1 MGIRFFLTLTLCV
14 LLQTVGHAQEAHRK
28 VRLGVIADPQY
39 ADKESKGSRFYRNSL
54 LKLDTATSVINDQEV
69 DFTVVLGDLVDAG
82 MKDILPVQQRLAT
95 LKQPVYNILG
105 NHDFVD
111 VEDGST
117 LYKQFAMPSSY
128 YIIEKDQW
136 IFILLNTNE
145 LSEYA
150 TKEGSSQREEWKKM
164 NDQIM
169 VAKRENA
176 QPWNGGIGSKQLQ
189 WMEKQIQKANR
200 KSKQVIIFT
209 HHPLFPE
216 NGLEALN
223 NREILS
229 IIEKYS
235 NVRAVISGHH
245 HEGNFGVYKN
255 IPMVTLEG
263 MVETEA
269 KNSYGIIELYANK
282 LVIKG
287 YGRMTTRTFEF

>member
-1 MGIRFFLTLTLCV
+1 MGIRFLMTLTLCV
-14 LLQTVGHAQEAHRK
+14 LLQTLGHAQDGHRQ
-28 VRLGVIADPQY
+28 VRLGIIADPQY

-95 LKQPVYNILG
+95 LKQPVYNVLG
-105 NHDFVD
+105 NHDFVN

-117 LYKQFAMPSSY
+117 LYKQFAMPFSY
-128 YIIEKDQW
+128 YTIEKDQW

-189 WMEKQIQKANR
+189 WMEKQIQRAKK

-235 NVRAVISGHH
+235 NVRVVISGHH
-245 HEGNFGVYKN
+245 HEGNFGIYKN

-263 MVETEA
+263 MVETA
-269 KNSYGIIELYANK
+269 GKNSYGIIDLYPNK

-287 YGRMTTRTFEF
+287 YGRMTSRTFEF